1 MQEINSKFKSIRV
14 NLRKEGADI
23 CEDVFRRFHPST
35 ITAKK
40 EICVFCNSTSQLTK
54 EHVLPRWVFQKSTS
68 SEFIS
73 SVNQQSQTY
82 NKSVIPTCSECN
94 NSILGFIEKHM
105 IKVVERLE
113 SCDSYDENDL
123 FDSIRWLELIDYK
136 AQVFDCRRKYIKYGK
151 SEYDMDWGIFPVA
164 IMRHFVDMNP
174 FKAHKYIRSAQLRIT
189 VKNKSKRLNS
199 LVIFDTSHS
208 HLNFFTKPNEYT
220 FVSFP
225 TCKIALF
232 YFLRKNFNLLKDA
245 EKEALYIISMVA
257 KT

>member
-35 ITAKK
+35 IKAKK
-40 EICVFCNSTSQLTK
+40 EICVFCNSTSKLTK

-94 NSILGFIEKHM
+94 NSILGYIEKHM
-105 IKVVERLE
+105 IQVVERLE
-113 SCDSYDENDL
+113 SCNSYYENDL
-123 FDSIRWLELIDYK
+123 YDSIRWLELIDYK

-151 SEYDMDWGIFPVA
+151 SEYDTDWGIFPVA
-164 IMRHFVDMNP
+164 IIRHFMDMNP
-174 FKAHKYIRSAQLRIT
+174 FKAHTYMRSAQRRIT
-189 VKNKSKRLNS
+189 VKDKSKRLNS
-199 LVIFDTSHS
+199 LVIFDTLHP

-232 YFLRKNFNLLKDA
+232 YFLRKDFNLLKDA